1 MRYIGGIVENYSSY
15 DPDFALGPNFTHII
29 VSTSSCVFPNDVLHL
44 FALMMFA
51 WFFGQENLYDEL
63 NGIIAKLY

>member
-15 DPDFALGPNFTHII
+15 NPDFALGPNFTHII

-51 WFFGQENLYDEL
+51 
-63 NGIIAKLY
+63 